1 MKRAFI
7 ILLFIT
13 AINLRA
19 YTQDTVNIETIGEN
33 RPFTEVFDSLF
44 RNIMYDTLSTKILYS
59 KVIIT
64 QFAYKIISIK
74 GAKITTHPFLH
85 NKFIQQK
92 KEKIHI
98 KFGGKEKIL
107 SLQD

>member
-19 YTQDTVNIETIGEN
+19 YTQDLLNVEIIGDTK
-33 RPFTEVFDSLF
+33 PYTEIFNSMF
-44 RNIMYDTLSTKILYS
+44 RYIRYDTLSTKILYS

-64 QFAYKIISIK
+64 
-74 GAKITTHPFLH
+74 
-85 NKFIQQK
+85 
-92 KEKIHI
+92 
-98 KFGGKEKIL
+98 
-107 SLQD
+107 

>member
-64 QFAYKIISIK
+64 
-74 GAKITTHPFLH
+74 
-85 NKFIQQK
+85 
-92 KEKIHI
+92 
-98 KFGGKEKIL
+98 
-107 SLQD
+107 

>member
-19 YTQDTVNIETIGEN
+19 YTQDTLNVEIVGDN
-33 RPFTEVFDSLF
+33 RSYTEIFESMF
-44 RNIMYDTLSTKILYS
+44 RNVRYDTLSTKILYS

-64 QFAYKIISIK
+64 
-74 GAKITTHPFLH
+74 
-85 NKFIQQK
+85 
-92 KEKIHI
+92 
-98 KFGGKEKIL
+98 
-107 SLQD
+107 

>member
-1 MKRAFI
+1 MKKVLIAMLI
-7 ILLFIT
+7 ILTSSI
-13 AINLRA
+13 RA

-64 QFAYKIISIK
+64 
-74 GAKITTHPFLH
+74 
-85 NKFIQQK
+85 
-92 KEKIHI
+92 
-98 KFGGKEKIL
+98 
-107 SLQD
+107 